1 MNQWHGVRETH
12 HHHKGLRNPTDQLT
26 RDHNMIKTIYIYI
39 AFMAAAGF
47 KLYMMAEQLIH
58 SLHPLGG

>member
-1 MNQWHGVRETH
+1 
-12 HHHKGLRNPTDQLT
+12 
-26 RDHNMIKTIYIYI
+26 MIKTIYIYI